1 MQMERQAS
9 APGGGD
15 GPVPNSLDGIMRAIE
30 ELRTHAQRADRRSSS
45 TGSNPDAAGDGAAA
59 EVAGATGAAVGVAA
73 IAVAVGYTLG
83 SGGVTPAGILA
94 APGAIIS
101 SPIMAKAAKKAI
113 GGGLSGALAGV
124 IQVLTLMWL
133 RTTMNYQYRYGMGTK
148 TALKK
153 LWAEGGIGRL
163 YQGVG
168 FAIFQTPLSRFGD
181 TAANTGVL
189 ELLACAKARYRTR
202 IATSAGGPVD
212 PRAQPITR
220 F

>member
-1 MQMERQAS
+1 M
-9 APGGGD
+9 
-15 GPVPNSLDGIMRAIE
+15 
-30 ELRTHAQRADRRSSS
+30 
-45 TGSNPDAAGDGAAA
+45 
-59 EVAGATGAAVGVAA
+59 GVAA